1 MKSLLTIIFCLSC
14 VSPPGDMIP
23 WQQEYRV
30 VWSDF
35 KGAVPAGAGNAALTS
50 YHTTLN
56 IGYSSEKGFSY
67 TVRCEFD
74 RNRSWVRVKTAEVLE
89 HERGHFDIGEVYARK
104 LRERLS
110 RFNYR
115 AGSGNAL
122 NRVYDS
128 VMKAC
133 GKVQQLYDDET
144 DYSRDRSGQQRWNA
158 RIPLMLDSLRLW
170 TKSTYNNP
178 PSR

>member
-1 MKSLLTIIFCLSC
+1 
-14 VSPPGDMIP
+14 
-23 WQQEYRV
+23 
-30 VWSDF
+30 
-35 KGAVPAGAGNAALTS
+35 
-50 YHTTLN
+50 
-56 IGYSSEKGFSY
+56 
-67 TVRCEFD
+67 
-74 RNRSWVRVKTAEVLE
+74 
-89 HERGHFDIGEVYARK
+89 
-104 LRERLS
+104 
-110 RFNYR
+110 
-115 AGSGNAL
+115 
-122 NRVYDS
+122 